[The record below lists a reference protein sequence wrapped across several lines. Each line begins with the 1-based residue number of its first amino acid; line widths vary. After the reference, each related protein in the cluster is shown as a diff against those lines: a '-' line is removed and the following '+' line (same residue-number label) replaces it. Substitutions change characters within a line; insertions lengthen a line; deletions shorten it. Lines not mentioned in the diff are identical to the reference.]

1 MDSLSLRGLGIA
13 LITPFDN
20 DKNIDYDA
28 LGRVLN
34 HVIDNGADYLVVLGT
49 TGETA
54 TLTAGER
61 KAVRKFCV
69 RENHGRV
76 PLIAGMG
83 GNDTRA
89 LVEDIRGADLNGY
102 SAILSV
108 TPYYNKPS
116 QEGLYCHFA
125 EVAAASLLP
134 VILYNVPGRTGV
146 NLSASTTLRLAHEFP
161 NIVAIKEASGNM
173 KQIEEI
179 INNRPSGFEVISGDD
194 SLTYPLIS
202 LGAEGVISVV
212 GNAFPREFGDMVR
225 MCLDGDFQKA
235 LPVHYKFQKLY
246 DELFVDGNPAGIKYL
261 LHEMGFIQ
269 NELRLPLVPTRR
281 ETRDKIDAILNT
293 IR

>member
-69 RENHGRV
+69 HENHGRV

-146 NLSASTTLRLAHEFP
+146 NLSAATTLRLAHEFP

-281 ETRDKIDAILNT
+281 ETSDKIDAILNT